1 MEIIITIVVFWL
13 ILAVAYA
20 VYYVHHERTRR
31 STSGFNL
38 RLESDV
44 QHLAAEAFASGP
56 FEMPSRPTPIS
67 SAVPEF
73 VSRARTAG
81 RPAVSLAARK
91 EPEATE
97 SSPDQEE
104 VTDPDGAAKIEVL
117 HYVSQSDS
125 SPRTRGNV
133 RPRRAHVAKKATSQ
147 KETAQKETA
156 VEELGS
162 EVEVLRAQV
171 QQLRSDVEGLLEARA
186 EAAEAPR
193 PRRTRAAG
201 SSTSTS
207 SRSQRRQAN

>member
-38 RLESDV
+38 RPESDV

-56 FEMPSRPTPIS
+56 FEMPSRPTSIS

-117 HYVSQSDS
+117 RYVSQSDS

-133 RPRRAHVAKKATSQ
+133 RPRRAHVAKKASS
-147 KETAQKETA
+147 QKETA